1 MARHFRNSMLEN
13 RTQRLKL
20 AVARKPLFVRIGDG
34 ISLGYRR
41 NKAGGTW
48 VMRVADGKG
57 GAKTAAIGLADDHAD
72 SDGEKI
78 LNFWQAQDRAKSSIS
93 GAITP
98 GSGSLT
104 VATAAENYLRTLEA
118 KNARTAADTRGRLKK
133 HFFPKFETK
142 TVRSLTKT
150 TIENWQSSL
159 VAKSDDP
166 ETVRRSK
173 DSANR
178 VLTMVKALLNHAVRE
193 PKNGITDD
201 TAWRLVK
208 PFQKVSR
215 ARNIRYVVEDVRKM
229 VDAAEN
235 DLADLLKGAYRT
247 GARYGELA
255 DALVKHFDLKGGSL
269 QVNAGKTNART
280 IVLETNALTFLAD
293 LTCNRSPNDFIF
305 VRKNGERWNRSDQ
318 TRPVKAALKKA
329 KLSDEGCIYALRHTY
344 ISYAIEGRVPLNIIA
359 ENCGTSVRMI
369 EKTYAKILAESRR
382 KFIEQGAVPTL

>member
-1 MARHFRNSMLEN
+1 MLEN

-48 VMRVADGKG
+48 VLRVADGKG

-104 VATAAENYLRTLEA
+104 VATAAENYLRTLDA

-133 HFFPKFETK
+133 HFFPTFENK

-178 VLTMVKALLNHAVRE
+178 VLTMVKAFLNHAVRE

-229 VDAAEN
+229 VDASGK
-235 DLADLLKGAYRT
+235 DLAGLLEGAYRT

-255 DALVKHFDLKGGSL
+255 DALIKHFDLKGQSL

-280 IVLETNALTFLAD
+280 IILEPNTVQFLAD
-293 LTCNRSPNDFIF
+293 LTCDRSSKDFIF
-305 VRKNGERWNRSDQ
+305 VRKNGERWKRSDQ
-318 TRPVKAALKKA
+318 TSGSSHR
-329 KLSDEGCIYALRHTY
+329 
-344 ISYAIEGRVPLNIIA
+344 
-359 ENCGTSVRMI
+359 NCGYRRLSLTRASSVLNCQSAL
-369 EKTYAKILAESRR
+369 T
-382 KFIEQGAVPTL
+382 